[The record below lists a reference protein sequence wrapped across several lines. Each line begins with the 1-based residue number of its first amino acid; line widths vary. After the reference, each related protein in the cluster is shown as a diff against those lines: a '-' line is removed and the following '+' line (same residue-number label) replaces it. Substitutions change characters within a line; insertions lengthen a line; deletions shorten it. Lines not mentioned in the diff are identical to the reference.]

1 MSDKTE
7 TPKILEEISKS
18 TNPKSGGRSSRSQQ
32 NARRRFLIIVVLFIP
47 VLAALAY
54 LAYFQMNVQ
63 AQIAELQQQNA
74 QLGATVASYESEI
87 ASLDVALNAIP
98 EQVQSDDSATREL
111 ASRLDTEL
119 AAVAAQLAAV
129 QAEQTESSS
138 AQSFA
143 WKILEADYLVR
154 LANRKLQL
162 EGDSL
167 LAIELLE
174 QADAALLESGSSN
187 ILGSRQAIADDLSL
201 LRSTTLLDREGLY
214 IRLENL
220 SGQVDSL
227 DLLTSM
233 REDFQRQ
240 RGEESEPVTI
250 GAESSGVIDSSLE
263 FLGSVFVWRR
273 WEDSPQAML
282 APGQEGMILQNLRL
296 IIEQTKLALMA
307 SDNGLYGRSLT
318 DGIEW
323 LRRYA
328 VIDSASGQRMLQEMT
343 ELQGIDIDPPIPE
356 LVRSTTAMQQ
366 LAASVR

>member
-1 MSDKTE
+1 M
-7 TPKILEEISKS
+7 
-18 TNPKSGGRSSRSQQ
+18 
-32 NARRRFLIIVVLFIP
+32 
-47 VLAALAY
+47 
-54 LAYFQMNVQ
+54 
-63 AQIAELQQQNA
+63 
-74 QLGATVASYESEI
+74 
-87 ASLDVALNAIP
+87 
-98 EQVQSDDSATREL
+98 
-111 ASRLDTEL
+111 
-119 AAVAAQLAAV
+119 
-129 QAEQTESSS
+129 
-138 AQSFA
+138 
-143 WKILEADYLVR
+143 R